1 MAPVI
6 VVPKSAFRLVRGDL
20 KYHAVTGDSGN
31 EVGRGFC
38 TSCGRRC
45 DACSNAGLDG
55 DQGGKSGRACALQAN
70 DEHLSVERAAVGTY
84 R

>member
-38 TSCGRRC
+38 TFAKVNMPTRLQSRICHFLPLGNLSAIRTYFTHRRC
-45 DACSNAGLDG
+45 
-55 DQGGKSGRACALQAN
+55 
-70 DEHLSVERAAVGTY
+70 
-84 R
+84 